1 MSTAVAAPRP
11 WLLGPWPDLLLGC
24 GIGYGLLVLALAATG
39 APMGSI
45 EGFLP
50 LVVLVTGIPHYGA
63 TLLRVYGTSAA
74 RRRYFFYAF
83 PLGFL
88 VWAAFAG
95 SFAAPRLGTWLI
107 TLYLTWSPWHYTA
120 QNFGL
125 VMMFLRRA
133 GITPDPALRRL
144 VWTSFVLSFVLV
156 FANIHGAASAG
167 GADPLQAASASYRFA
182 PLGIPA
188 QFALG
193 ALGVA
198 GASYVV
204 VTGLVIRKLVQID
217 GFSRLAPALALVASQ
232 AAWFVL
238 PVLLG
243 LVRPALYGP
252 GGATALAF
260 IWVAIAHSVQ
270 YLWISFHYAR
280 ASGSVAKAAP
290 AGLLYLG
297 KTVLAGAAIW
307 VFPAVLCAP
316 GALGLLPFE
325 SGLGLLV
332 AAAVNLHHFLLDGA
346 IWKLRDGAV
355 GNVLVG
361 QTSAAPQAAP
371 AKKGL
376 AAWGLGAALVAA
388 GLAAA
393 GAWAVAAW
401 EKEMGIRRAA
411 AAGDLARVE
420 VAARRLVALGRDGP
434 RIHVALGRLREARGE
449 KDAAHAAYEAA
460 LALDPEDATALDRI
474 AESWITR
481 GDFQRALD
489 ARYRA
494 TRNAPDRP
502 ALRRR
507 YEELLARLQAPP
519 EAGDT
524 EVIVVGGQAT
534 PATDADAATEKS
546 RATP

>member
-11 WLLGPWPDLLLGC
+11 WLFGPWPDLLLGC
-24 GIGYGLLVLALAATG
+24 GIGYGLLVVALAAIG
-39 APMGSI
+39 VPMGSL
-45 EGFLP
+45 EGWLP

-63 TLLRVYGTSAA
+63 TLLRVYGTESA
-74 RRRYFFYAF
+74 RRRYFLHAF

-88 VWAAFAG
+88 VWGAFAG
-95 SFAAPRLGTWLI
+95 ALAAPRLGTWLI

-125 VMMFLRRA
+125 AMMFLRRA
-133 GITPDPALRRL
+133 GITVAPPLRRL

-156 FANIHGAASAG
+156 FVNIHGSASSG

-182 PLGIPA
+182 PLGIPTR
-188 QFALG
+188 FALG
-193 ALGVA
+193 ALAVA
-198 GASYVV
+198 GAAYVV
-204 VTGLVIRKLVQID
+204 VTGLVIRKLAKLAGIA
-217 GFSRLAPALALVASQ
+217 RLAPALALVLSQ

-243 LVRPALYGP
+243 LARPALYGP

-290 AGLLYLG
+290 AGLVYLG
-297 KTVLAGAAIW
+297 KTVLAGSAIW
-307 VFPAVLCAP
+307 VFPALVCAP
-316 GALGLLPFE
+316 GVLGILPFE

-332 AAAVNLHHFLLDGA
+332 AAAVNLHHFILDGA

-361 QTSAAPQAAP
+361 QTSAARQAAP
-371 AKKGL
+371 TAR
-376 AAWGLGAALVAA
+376 GLGAWVSRAAFVAV
-388 GLAAA
+388 GLATA
-393 GAWAVAAW
+393 GAWAAAAW

-411 AAGDLARVE
+411 AAGNLARVE
-420 VAARRLVALGRDGP
+420 AAARRLALLGRDGP
-434 RIHVALGRLREARGE
+434 RIHVAIGRLREARGE

-494 TRNAPDRP
+494 ARNAPDRP

-524 EVIVVGGQAT
+524 EVIVVGGAA
-534 PATDADAATEKS
+534 PASEGDAATQTS
-546 RATP
+546 RTTP

>member
-11 WLLGPWPDLLLGC
+11 WLFGPWPDLLLGC
-24 GIGYGLLVLALAATG
+24 GIGYGLVVVALAAIG
-39 APMGSI
+39 APMGSL
-45 EGFLP
+45 EGWLP

-63 TLLRVYGTSAA
+63 TLLRVYGTESA
-74 RRRYFFYAF
+74 RRRYFLYAF

-88 VWAAFAG
+88 VWGAFAA

-133 GITPDPALRRL
+133 GITPSPALRRL
-144 VWTSFVLSFVLV
+144 VWISFVLSFVLV
-156 FANIHGAASAG
+156 FANIHGSASAG

-182 PLGIPA
+182 PLGIPTG
-188 QFALG
+188 FALG
-193 ALGVA
+193 ALSVA

-204 VTGLVIRKLVQID
+204 VTGLVIRKLGKLAAI
-217 GFSRLAPALALVASQ
+217 SRLVPALSLVASQ

-243 LVRPALYGP
+243 LLRPALYGP
-252 GGATALAF
+252 KGATALAF

-290 AGLLYLG
+290 AGLAYLG
-297 KTVLAGAAIW
+297 KTVLAGSAIW
-307 VFPAVLCAP
+307 VLPAIVCAP
-316 GALGLLPFE
+316 GALGILPFE

-332 AAAVNLHHFLLDGA
+332 AAAVNVHHFILDGA

-371 AKKGL
+371 AVRGFGAWVLRAAFVAVGL
-376 AAWGLGAALVAA
+376 V
-388 GLAAA
+388 AA
-393 GAWAVAAW
+393 GAWAASAW

-420 VAARRLVALGRDGP
+420 AAAQRLALLGRDGP
-434 RIHVALGRLREARGE
+434 RIHVAIGRLYEARGE

-474 AESWITR
+474 AESWIKR

-494 TRNAPDRP
+494 ARNAPDRP
-502 ALRRR
+502 AFRRR

-524 EVIVVGGQAT
+524 EVIVVGGAA
-534 PATDADAATEKS
+534 PASEADAATQTS
-546 RATP
+546 RTTP

>member
-24 GIGYGLLVLALAATG
+24 GLGYGLVVVALAAIG
-39 APMGSI
+39 APMGSL
-45 EGFLP
+45 EGWLP

-63 TLLRVYGTSAA
+63 TLLRVYGTESA
-74 RRRYFFYAF
+74 RRRYFLYAF

-88 VWAAFAG
+88 VWGAFAG
-95 SFAAPRLGTWLI
+95 ALAAPRLGTWLI

-133 GITPDPALRRL
+133 GITPTPALRRL
-144 VWTSFVLSFVLV
+144 VWISFVLSFVLV
-156 FANIHGAASAG
+156 FVNIHGAASAG

-188 QFALG
+188 RFALG
-193 ALGVA
+193 ALAVA

-204 VTGLVIRKLVQID
+204 VTGLVIRKLVALAGIT
-217 GFSRLAPALALVASQ
+217 RLAPALTLVLSQ

-243 LVRPALYGP
+243 LARPALYGP

-280 ASGSVAKAAP
+280 ASGSVDKAAP

-297 KTVLAGAAIW
+297 KTVLAGSTIW
-307 VFPAVLCAP
+307 VFPALVCAP
-316 GALGLLPFE
+316 GALGILPFE

-332 AAAVNLHHFLLDGA
+332 AAVVNLHHFILDGA
-346 IWKLRDGAV
+346 IWKLRDGTV

-361 QTSAAPQAAP
+361 QTSAAPQVVPAAR
-371 AKKGL
+371 
-376 AAWGLGAALVAA
+376 GLGAWVLRAAFIAAGLVAA
-388 GLAAA
+388 GVWAA
-393 GAWAVAAW
+393 AAW

-420 VAARRLVALGRDGP
+420 VAARRLARLGRDAP
-434 RIHVALGRLREARGE
+434 RIHVAIGRLREARGE

-474 AESWITR
+474 AESWISR

-494 TRNAPDRP
+494 ARNAPDRP

-519 EAGDT
+519 EAEDT
-524 EVIVVGGQAT
+524 EVIVVGGAA
-534 PATDADAATEKS
+534 PANEADAATQSS
-546 RATP
+546 RTTP

>member
-39 APMGSI
+39 APMGSL
-45 EGFLP
+45 EGWLP

-63 TLLRVYGTSAA
+63 TLLRVYGTESA
-74 RRRYFFYAF
+74 RKRYFIYAF

-95 SFAAPRLGTWLI
+95 SLAAPRLGTWLI

-133 GITPDPALRRL
+133 GITPSPALRRL

-156 FANIHGAASAG
+156 FVNIHGSASAG
-167 GADPLQAASASYRFA
+167 GADPLQAASAAYRFA
-182 PLGIPA
+182 PLGIPTRV
-188 QFALG
+188 ALG
-193 ALGVA
+193 ALTVA
-198 GASYVV
+198 GISYVG
-204 VTGLVIRKLVQID
+204 VTGVVIRRLTQMAGMARLV
-217 GFSRLAPALALVASQ
+217 PALALVASQ

-243 LVRPALYGP
+243 FLRPPLYGP

-260 IWVAIAHSVQ
+260 IWVAIAHSAQ

-290 AGLLYLG
+290 AGLSYLG
-297 KTVLAGAAIW
+297 TTVLAGAAIW
-307 VFPAVLCAP
+307 VFPALVCAP
-316 GALGLLPFE
+316 GALGIRPFE

-332 AAAVNLHHFLLDGA
+332 AAAVNVHHFILDGA
-346 IWKLRDGAV
+346 IWKLRDGSV

-361 QTSAAPQAAP
+361 QSTAALQAAP
-371 AKKGL
+371 TAK
-376 AAWGLGAALVAA
+376 GLGAWGVRAALFAA
-388 GLAAA
+388 GLVAA
-393 GAWAVAAW
+393 GAWAGAAW

-420 VAARRLVALGRDGP
+420 VAARRLVMLGRDGP
-434 RIHVALGRLREARGE
+434 RIHVAIGRLHEARGE

-460 LALDPEDATALDRI
+460 LALDAEDATALDRI

-494 TRNAPDRP
+494 ARNAPDRP

-507 YEELLARLQAPP
+507 YEELLSRLQAPP

-524 EVIVVGGQAT
+524 EVIVVGGAT
-534 PATDADAATEKS
+534 APASDADAATQTS
-546 RATP
+546 RTTP